1 MLTLIINYYNEHI
14 FQPLLYLLYNRLR
27 IKYPFKVRGAIIT
40 KRRTHT
46 HTNTHTHTHTH
57 IRKHTLKIN
66 DRYKRI
72 DPWFACVKD
81 LLYFLF

>member
-46 HTNTHTHTHTH
+46 HT
-57 IRKHTLKIN
+57 HTLTDNSIGAHTQTHAKN
-66 DRYKRI
+66 K
-72 DPWFACVKD
+72 
-81 LLYFLF
+81 